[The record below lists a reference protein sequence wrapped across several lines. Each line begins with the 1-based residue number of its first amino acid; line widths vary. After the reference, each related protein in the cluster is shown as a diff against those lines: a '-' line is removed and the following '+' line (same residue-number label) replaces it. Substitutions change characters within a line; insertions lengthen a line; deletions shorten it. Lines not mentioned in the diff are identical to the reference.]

1 MPLTSPNHPR
11 SWLEHVTSNSDRE
24 KLLQQIIGLVN
35 INSGSTNIEGITT
48 VQHSLAELLAPVG
61 EATVGDPIEIDAI
74 DDAGNQSKVTCGS
87 ILELSIR
94 PDMARRLLIVGHADT
109 VFSPSSSFQ
118 TATLSGDRLHGPGT
132 ADMKGGLVLA
142 AEALRLVE
150 QAGTASGIGIDLL
163 VSGDEETGSLASA
176 PRIAELSR
184 AASVGIALEPPM
196 ADGSIAR
203 ARAGSANIT
212 VVINGRSA
220 HAGRALDDGRNAVVA
235 AAKLAIA
242 AEAEG
247 ANVASIHGGEA
258 FNSVPDLCVLK
269 LNKRGAT
276 PADIEVVLSSLRR
289 SAAELSEA
297 LEVSFEFHGHQ
308 HRPAKPWSDASE
320 QLATV
325 VKIAASEFGRELNFA
340 DTFGVCDGNNMAA
353 EGIGVIDTLGIQGA
367 NIHTANEFAVIN
379 NLDDQVGLLCS
390 VISHIAD
397 KWSQS

>member
-1 MPLTSPNHPR
+1 MPLTSPNRPR
-11 SWLEHVTSNSDRE
+11 SWHEYVTTHTDDE
-24 KLLQQIIGLVN
+24 QLLQQIVEMVN

-48 VQHSLAELLAPVG
+48 VQRRLAELLSPVG
-61 EATVGDPIEIDAI
+61 KAAIGEPLSIDAFN
-74 DDAGNQSKVTCGS
+74 AEGNPSAVACGS
-87 ILELSIR
+87 ILELSLR
-94 PDMARRLLIVGHADT
+94 PDAPTRLLIVGHADT
-109 VFSPSSSFQ
+109 VFAPSSEFQ
-118 TATLSGDRLHGPGT
+118 TARLVDDRLHGPGT
-132 ADMKGGLVLA
+132 ADMKGGLVLV

-150 QAGTASGIGIDLL
+150 QAGAASGIGIDLL

-176 PRIAELSR
+176 PRIGELSR

-212 VVINGRSA
+212 VVVRGRGA
-220 HAGRALDDGRNAVVA
+220 HAGRALNDGRNAVVA
-235 AAKLAIA
+235 AAKLAIV

-247 ANVASIHGGEA
+247 ANVASMNGGGA
-258 FNSVPDLCVLK
+258 FNSVPDRCVLK

-276 PADIEVVLSSLRR
+276 PDDIEAVLSRLR
-289 SAAELSEA
+289 SAAAELSEA

-320 QLATV
+320 DLATIV
-325 VKIAASEFGRELNFA
+325 RTAAAEFGRELTFA

-367 NIHTANEFAVIN
+367 NIHTSDEFAVVA
-379 NLDDQVGLLCS
+379 NLNDQVGLLCS

-397 KWSQS
+397 EWSQS